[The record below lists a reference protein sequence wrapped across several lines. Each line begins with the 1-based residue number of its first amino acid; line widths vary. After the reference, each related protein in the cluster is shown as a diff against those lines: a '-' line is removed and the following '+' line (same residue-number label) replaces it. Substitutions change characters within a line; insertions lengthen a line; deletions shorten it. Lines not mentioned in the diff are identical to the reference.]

1 LGDDVSRFEDLR
13 DRYDAVVIGGG
24 INGLGVAC
32 EAAADGYRVLL
43 IERQD
48 FGAGTTS
55 RSTRLIH
62 GGLRYLEHG
71 ELGLV
76 REALREREALFRR
89 YPHLVRPIRFLLPV
103 YEGDPRGPWKIR
115 AGLLLYD
122 LLSPGR
128 SVPRHRGVSVH
139 RALAAEPALARAGL
153 QACFEFSDGQ
163 VEWPER
169 LCVDVALEALARGAT
184 LLNHVEAVGL
194 ESSPAGGWRVRV
206 RDRETGEDAHV
217 DTTAVVNVA
226 GPWVDHVL
234 GLLDGVPGQ
243 PLIGGTR
250 GTHLVVRY
258 PDGGPRHP
266 LFTSARSDGRPIF
279 VLPWFG
285 VHLIGTTDVRH
296 EGEPWDARASASE
309 VRYLLSEANA
319 LLPGATLSEADVLYT
334 YCGVRPLPYRP
345 GVSEAAIPRGHWV
358 VDHGASGGPPGV
370 YSVVGGKLTTF
381 RSLGRQASRML
392 RRALGPRPRGP
403 AAPGRPF
410 APAPDDVPMPLWCHL
425 LSLYGPDATDVVER
439 MRRDPVLREPICT
452 HNPDTL
458 AQVARAAEVE
468 MARTL
473 ADVFLRRTGVGWTA
487 CHGLDGAVRAAT
499 ALAEY
504 LGRPASWARAQVSAY
519 RDELD
524 RTLTPV
530 ERVLQEA

>member
-1 LGDDVSRFEDLR
+1 MSRFEALR

-24 INGLGVAC
+24 INGLGVAR

-43 IERQD
+43 VERQD

-71 ELGLV
+71 EIGLV

-103 YEGDPRGPWKIR
+103 YRGDPRGPWKIR

-128 SVPRHRGVSVH
+128 SVPRHRGVPLE
-139 RALAAEPALARAGL
+139 RALAAEPALAREGL

-169 LCVDVALEALARGAT
+169 LCVEVALEAAARGAT
-184 LLNHVEAVGL
+184 LLTHVEAVGL
-194 ESSPAGGWRVRV
+194 ELTGAGGWRVRI
-206 RDRETGEDAHV
+206 RDGETGDLAEIDARI
-217 DTTAVVNVA
+217 VVNVA
-226 GPWVDHVL
+226 GPWVDSVL
-234 GLLDGVPGQ
+234 GLLDGSSQ
-243 PLIGGTR
+243 RLIGGTR

-285 VHLIGTTDVRH
+285 MHLIGTTDVRY
-296 EGEPWDARASASE
+296 EADPGDARATATE

-319 LLPGATLSEADVLYT
+319 LLPGAALSESDVLYT

-345 GVSEAAIPRGHWV
+345 GVSEAAIPRGHRV
-358 VDHGASGGPPGV
+358 VDHGASGGPPGLF
-370 YSVVGGKLTTF
+370 SVVGGKLTTF
-381 RSLGRQASRML
+381 RSLGRQAAEML

-403 AAPGRPF
+403 AAPRRPF

-425 LSLYGPDATDVVER
+425 RSLYGPDATDVVER
-439 MRRDPVLREPICT
+439 MRRDASLREPVCA

-458 AQVARAAEVE
+458 AQVARAADTE

-473 ADVFLRRTGVGWTA
+473 ADVFLRRTGIGWTA
-487 CHGLDGAVRAAT
+487 CHGLDGAERAA
-499 ALAEY
+499 AVLAER
-504 LGRPASWARAQVSAY
+504 LGRPASWAKEQVQAY
-519 RDELD
+519 GEELE
-524 RTLTPV
+524 RTLAPV
-530 ERVLQEA
+530 ERALEEA